1 MGSDLTAM
9 KEDETARIK
18 PERVHDKLRWLVGH
32 MIQQTFLS
40 ATTRALQQ
48 KEAGFSKSEIFT
60 GTDLAEHFAH
70 MYLPDV
76 ASQNVVKG
84 FIIDRIRFIE
94 QVLGEERI
102 RQDTF
107 IDIGDP
113 DGIFLMAF
121 KKTRLS
127 ANISDAAVRNVRS
140 KGLEVLQ
147 CDAEHL
153 PFKACSFDHILYFE
167 ILEHLKNPI
176 GALAELHRVAERS
189 VFVSIPFVSRTNI
202 LQYRYNPDWPVF
214 EHHVFEFDDEDFRNI
229 ITHAGFRVDR
239 SLTIDVMRP
248 ETIRERMVFL
258 LWDLVQMV
266 RKDPQYKDN
275 RKDLFAG
282 CFRKFSIY
290 SLVKEWSI

>member
-1 MGSDLTAM
+1 M
-9 KEDETARIK
+9 KEDETSRIK
-18 PERVHDKLRWLVGH
+18 PDRVPDKLRCLVSH
-32 MIQQTFLS
+32 AIQQTFLS
-40 ATTRALQQ
+40 ATTRALQR
-48 KEAGFSKSEIFT
+48 KETGFSKSHLFA
-60 GTDLAEHFAH
+60 GTDLAEHFAQ

-84 FIIDRIRFIE
+84 FIIDRIQFIE
-94 QVLGEERI
+94 HALGKNRI
-102 RQDTF
+102 EQDTF

-113 DGIFLMAF
+113 DGIFIKAF
-121 KKTRLS
+121 GKNQLS
-127 ANISDAAVRNVRS
+127 ANISEMAVKNVRS

-167 ILEHLKNPI
+167 ILEHLNNPI
-176 GALAELHRVAERS
+176 GALAELHRVAARS

-229 ITHAGFRVDR
+229 VTHAGFRIER
-239 SLTIDVMRP
+239 SLIIDVMRP
-248 ETIRERMVFL
+248 KTIRERMVFL
-258 LWDLVQMV
+258 LWDLIQMV

-290 SLVKEWSI
+290 FLVKE

>member
-1 MGSDLTAM
+1 MGSDLMAM
-9 KEDETARIK
+9 SDNDPARIK
-18 PERVHDKLRWLVGH
+18 PERMPDKLRCLVSH
-32 MIQQTFLS
+32 TIQQTFLS
-40 ATTRALQQ
+40 ATMRALQQ
-48 KEAGFSKSEIFT
+48 KETGFSKSDTFT

-94 QVLGEERI
+94 QVLGEDWI
-102 RQDTF
+102 RKDTF
-107 IDIGDP
+107 IDIGDS
-113 DGIFLMAF
+113 DGIFLKAF

-127 ANISDAAVRNVRS
+127 ANISHAAVRNVRS

-176 GALAELHRVAERS
+176 GALAELHRVAARS

-202 LQYRYNPDWPVF
+202 LQYRYNSDWPVF

-229 ITHAGFRVDR
+229 VTHAGFRVER

-248 ETIRERMVFL
+248 ETIRERIVFL
-258 LWDLVQMV
+258 LWDLIQRV

-290 SLVKEWSI
+290 FLVKE